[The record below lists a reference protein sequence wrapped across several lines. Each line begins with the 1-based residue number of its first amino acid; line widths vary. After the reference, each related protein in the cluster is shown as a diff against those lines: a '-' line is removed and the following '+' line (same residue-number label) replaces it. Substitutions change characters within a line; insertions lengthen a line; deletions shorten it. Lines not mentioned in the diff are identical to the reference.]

1 MTWIPDV
8 PRRRNDDDIKKL
20 SLRQYRGEE
29 NHGERKTKLLE
40 VRWLAK
46 VLRLGIDSVVGSLS
60 EKGRGSRDH
69 RSFCLS
75 YVDGG
80 SDTVTRLQSIIR
92 QM

>member
-29 NHGERKTKLLE
+29 NHEERKTKLLE
-40 VRWLAK
+40 VGWLAK
-46 VLRLGIDSVVGSLS
+46 VLRLGIDFALGDLS
-60 EKGRGSRDH
+60 EEGRGSRDH

-80 SDTVTRLQSIIR
+80 CDTVTRLQSIIR